1 MVTYTKIFMQ
11 FEENFW
17 GNDTQFFL
25 YADPIQRG
33 WYPIWQSLD
42 TEGFFPGSSILFVT
56 VVNRESYRA
65 EKQSDEKTQEEV
77 MEVLRSMF
85 PDIDVPDPIAFQY
98 PRWSQE
104 PWAFGSF
111 SKWPPGTTLE
121 MHQNLRANTGRL
133 WFAGEYTSSSYFG
146 YMQGAWFEGRDV
158 GGRLAGLLGATCT
171 NEGPGEGECG
181 EHTHYDVIHGT
192 TELEEYDA
200 ENGWAGVST
209 DLEEEPLS
217 T

>member
-1 MVTYTKIFMQ
+1 MQ

-111 SKWPPGTTLE
+111 SNWPPGTTLE

-133 WFAGEYTSSSYFG
+133 WFAGEHTSSSYFG